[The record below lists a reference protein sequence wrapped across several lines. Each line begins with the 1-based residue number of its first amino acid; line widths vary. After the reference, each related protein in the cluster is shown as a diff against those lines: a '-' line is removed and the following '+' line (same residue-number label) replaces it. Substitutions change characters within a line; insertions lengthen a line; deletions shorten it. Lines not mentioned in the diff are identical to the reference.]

1 MEAWAGWGEKAREGG
16 LFGLSR
22 KFANWQ
28 EQKDETKRRDRR
40 VCKTI
45 CINLSIVSN
54 YFANN
59 LVC

>member
-1 MEAWAGWGEKAREGG
+1 MGRKAREGRLLDYLENLLIG
-16 LFGLSR
+16 R
-22 KFANWQ
+22 KL
-28 EQKDETKRRDRR
+28 KDETKRRDGR

-45 CINLSIVSN
+45 CKNLSIVSN